1 MRLVFWLKGSEYLT
15 EDYRSTITMS
25 SKLLI
30 QPVSYTTTCVQPDWM

>member
-1 MRLVFWLKGSEYLT
+1 MPLVSWLKGSESLT

-25 SKLLI
+25 SKSLM